1 MINLARATVTLVR
14 CLAVLALTLVSTA
27 ATLPGTAD
35 RAETAPQ
42 WAGTWEAAPSGT
54 TSSLPGASIRNVV
67 HISVGGVATRVRLS
81 NRLGSAPLR
90 LDAVTV
96 ALRRPDGPTGADAVP
111 GSLRAATFDGAT
123 SVTVPAGE
131 DRVTDLVPLGVPADC
146 DLLVTVHTPADSGP
160 ATFHHTA
167 LQTNYVAK
175 GGNRAAD
182 TDGAAY
188 TSTVSSWYY
197 VTGVDVLRPAGATSL
212 VAFGDSLTDGTGSS
226 YGTNHRWPDLL
237 SERLRTLPAS
247 RRPGVLNAGI
257 AGNRLLLDGAGPN
270 ALARLDADVVSR
282 AAVRTLVVLEGVN
295 DIKGKPP
302 QTDPGAYA
310 SAYRRIVDHA
320 HAHDIRVIGA
330 TLTPFGGHPSWS
342 PAREELRLEINAL
355 IRNGLFDEVADFDAA
370 VRDPA
375 RPERIRP
382 AYDPGDHLHFDDA
395 GMRALAAAIDL
406 TSVVR

>member
-1 MINLARATVTLVR
+1 M
-14 CLAVLALTLVSTA
+14 
-27 ATLPGTAD
+27 
-35 RAETAPQ
+35 
-42 WAGTWEAAPSGT
+42 
-54 TSSLPGASIRNVV
+54 
-67 HISVGGVATRVRLS
+67 
-81 NRLGSAPLR
+81 
-90 LDAVTV
+90 
-96 ALRRPDGPTGADAVP
+96 
-111 GSLRAATFDGAT
+111 
-123 SVTVPAGE
+123 
-131 DRVTDLVPLGVPADC
+131 
-146 DLLVTVHTPADSGP
+146 
-160 ATFHHTA
+160 
-167 LQTNYVAK
+167 
-175 GGNRAAD
+175 
-182 TDGAAY
+182 
-188 TSTVSSWYY
+188 
-197 VTGVDVLRPAGATSL
+197 
-212 VAFGDSLTDGTGSS
+212 AFGDSLTDGTGSS
-226 YGTNHRWPDLL
+226 YGANHRWPDLL

-320 HAHDIRVIGA
+320 HAHGIRVIGA

-342 PAREELRLEINAL
+342 PAV
-355 IRNGLFDEVADFDAA
+355 RNCDSRSTPSSATASSTRADFDAA

-406 TSVVR
+406 TSVVH